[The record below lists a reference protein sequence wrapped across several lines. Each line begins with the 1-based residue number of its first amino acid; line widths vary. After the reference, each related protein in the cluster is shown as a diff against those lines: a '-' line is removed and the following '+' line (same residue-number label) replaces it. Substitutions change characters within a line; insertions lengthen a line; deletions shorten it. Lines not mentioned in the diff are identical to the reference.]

1 MSKSSGQSAA
11 ISILGPLIT
20 SRDFSGDIV
29 QLRVAAEDIGLVQE
43 VAREA
48 GVPLLLGNEMIR
60 VFEDAIIM
68 GLVEHGPGA
77 ILLVLEELADNQAS
91 G

>member
-1 MSKSSGQSAA
+1 M
-11 ISILGPLIT
+11 